1 MSLTFTTDKPTTAG
15 NFYFRTDVSEG
26 VLLNIYPDEN
36 DILRAAVMLPA
47 NWNYRPVFALA
58 DLEGEWALAD

>member
-1 MSLTFTTDKPTTAG
+1 MSLTFTADKPTTAG

-36 DILRAAVMLPA
+36 EILRAA
-47 NWNYRPVFALA
+47 R
-58 DLEGEWALAD
+58 